1 MQAIWRL
8 LLDDK
13 FVQAYKFGLVV
24 KFADGIS
31 RRVFPQF
38 YTYAA
43 DYPEK

>member
-1 MQAIWRL
+1 MQAIWKL

-13 FVQAYKFGLVV
+13 FVQAYKLGLVV
-24 KFADGIS
+24 KFVDGIS
-31 RRVFPQF
+31 RRVFPRF